1 MSIAQNPAL
10 FFHRLVDEVW
20 NGGKPEIIDE
30 LFAPGCVI
38 HSPSGDIIGPLGFR
52 AFYDHMTTAF
62 SNIDMKITHT
72 ISEGDLCVARFEFYA
87 DHTGPFMNIPPCR
100 KRIRVTGNSMAR
112 FKNGLNV
119 EGWDEFDLY
128 GMLVQFGA
136 APPLGV

>member
-1 MSIAQNPAL
+1 MNGEQNPAI
-10 FFHRLVDEVW
+10 FFQRLVDEVW
-20 NGGKPEIIDE
+20 NGGNPAVIDE
-30 LFAPGCVI
+30 LFSPGAVV
-38 HSPSGDIIGPLGFR
+38 HNPNGDIIGPMGFKG
-52 AFYDHMTTAF
+52 FFDHMTTAF
-62 SNIDMKITHT
+62 SNIDMKITQMVT
-72 ISEGDLCVARFEFYA
+72 EGDICVARFEFFA

-112 FKNGLNV
+112 IKNGRIV